1 MSTPKFYQS
10 VLQEVE
16 GNIFEHVYPHI
27 SSNLFTIKERM
38 GNPEGNCEDCG
49 QNEWILLPKESYA
62 VRVGGKPYIE
72 CYNCGHTTHL

>member
-16 GNIFEHVYPHI
+16 GNIFEHVYPHLN
-27 SSNLFTIKERM
+27 SNEFTIKERM

-49 QNEWILLPKESYA
+49 QNEWILLPKDCYA